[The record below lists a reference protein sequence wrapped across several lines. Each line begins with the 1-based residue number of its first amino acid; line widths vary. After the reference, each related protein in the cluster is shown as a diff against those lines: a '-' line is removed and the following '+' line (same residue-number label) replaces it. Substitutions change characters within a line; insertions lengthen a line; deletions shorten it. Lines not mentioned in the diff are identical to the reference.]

1 MISREL
7 QKDLASCEE
16 ATKMII
22 ESLVIDNFMFLLV
35 SHWYICERENV
46 AMLMLVVFFGLVYL
60 STFYASSLNLTAIIF
75 LLVTK

>member
-35 SHWYICERENV
+35 SHWYICERENDGNV
-46 AMLMLVVFFGLVYL
+46 DVSSFFLV
-60 STFYASSLNLTAIIF
+60 
-75 LLVTK
+75 